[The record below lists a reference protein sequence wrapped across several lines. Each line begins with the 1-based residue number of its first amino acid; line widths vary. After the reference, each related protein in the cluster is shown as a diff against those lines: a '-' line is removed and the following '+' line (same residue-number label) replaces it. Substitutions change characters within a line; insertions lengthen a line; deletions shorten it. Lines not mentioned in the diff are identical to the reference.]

1 MVCFLAFNREA
12 SGSTGLGGREVGI
25 GGGKGQ
31 GPALS
36 PPQGKEGRENPGQG
50 YHTQIPQRLALL
62 GPGLTIESNRSPEQ
76 ALCGARGHVHT
87 VPPLLPPLLS
97 GSTGLLSLPPG
108 VEPRHLCTGVMGAR
122 LPHVLPL
129 PSVVRES
136 RAWRGSSRTWE
147 VCHHLALFSTL
158 CRTCIFNG
166 LQRRQTPGRQCG
178 ERAGEADAG
187 SASCPC
193 LMCKSQQHSEP
204 QSFVFKMES
213 QCLVEGVYIGD

>member
-76 ALCGARGHVHT
+76 ALCGARSHVHT

-108 VEPRHLCTGVMGAR
+108 QHGPRVPQLPWVLVTLGSQTACILAPDVM
-122 LPHVLPL
+122 
-129 PSVVRES
+129 
-136 RAWRGSSRTWE
+136 
-147 VCHHLALFSTL
+147 
-158 CRTCIFNG
+158 
-166 LQRRQTPGRQCG
+166 
-178 ERAGEADAG
+178 
-187 SASCPC
+187 
-193 LMCKSQQHSEP
+193 
-204 QSFVFKMES
+204 
-213 QCLVEGVYIGD
+213 